1 MDLRFDGR
9 VALVTGAGKGLGR
22 AYAVWLAAHGA
33 KVVVNNRVRPGQ
45 PSSAREVVEA
55 IRAAGGEAVAAEAP
69 VETEAGAALML
80 KTALDTWGRLDILV
94 CNAGISPGG
103 TFHKVDMALF
113 REVFD
118 VNYWGTVYALYA
130 ALPRMKKAGYGRVVF
145 TTSTAGL
152 FGQIGMTSYAATKAA
167 VLGLMRCLALENA
180 GANLRFNAISPFAVT
195 NDKVEKLVPPPLRA
209 MMGADRVA
217 PMVGWLCSEQCTQNA
232 MIFFAGGGRYRRD
245 VMAEGPRVDFDGD
258 DLSSVIDQI
267 ESTATLEPRKHS
279 GVAGIKLIPEL
290 GAKNS

>member
-118 VNYWGTVYALYA
+118 VNYWGTVYPIRA
-130 ALPRMKKAGYGRVVF
+130 ALPLMREAGYGRVVI
-145 TTSTAGL
+145 TTSGSAYCGSFGL
-152 FGQIGMTSYAATKAA
+152 SAYGSAKAA
-167 VLGLMRCLALENA
+167 VIGLARTLALEN
-180 GANLRFNAISPFAVT
+180 GEKNVRFNVISPVAFTPMTLPFMSKGHQALFPADAVS
-195 NDKVEKLVPPPLRA
+195 
-209 MMGADRVA
+209 
-217 PMVGWLCSEQCTQNA
+217 PMVGWLASEQCSA
-232 MIFFAGGGRYRRD
+232 SAAVIEAGGGRFRRVVFGVTD
-245 VMAEGPRVDFDGD
+245 KVMEAAGD
-258 DLSSVIDQI
+258 
-267 ESTATLEPRKHS
+267 AA
-279 GVAGIKLIPEL
+279 AGLWPEL
-290 GAKNS
+290 EELRGVHELAGAYLATRDLLPRPEGQ